1 MVIRK
6 HTLKKL
12 FLTWFNENHFLNHP
26 MQKQTIKSHL
36 LESHH
41 SFISYL
47 DTLTEQ
53 ELQSAKD
60 DKWSAVQQL
69 EHIHLS
75 VQPVGLVFGF
85 PKFLLKLIW
94 GKANRTSLSYDDLVK
109 KYMSKLEKGGKA
121 SGRFVPK
128 EVSYER
134 ALKLKVVLKNEVEKL
149 VRKLDNFTEDDLDKY
164 VLPHPLLGKLTLRE
178 MLCFTIYHVKHH
190 EEIVKR
196 DLE

>member
-1 MVIRK
+1 
-6 HTLKKL
+6 
-12 FLTWFNENHFLNHP
+12 
-26 MQKQTIKSHL
+26 MQKQTIKNQL
-36 LESHH
+36 LESHN

-47 DTLTEQ
+47 DTLTAQ
-53 ELQSAKD
+53 ELQSAKN
-60 DKWSAVQQL
+60 DKWTAAQQL
-69 EHIHLS
+69 EHIYLS
-75 VQPVGLVFGF
+75 VQPVRLVFSF

-109 KYMSKLEKGGKA
+109 KYMSKLEKGGRA
-121 SGRFVPK
+121 TGRFVPK
-128 EVSYER
+128 AVSNEKG
-134 ALKLKVVLKNEVEKL
+134 LKLKTVLKKEVEKL

-196 DLE
+196 DNLNAFN